1 MDSALIIKIRELF
14 DLRND
19 TDYENTDVSI
29 RQNVNFKSANAWTL
43 VFAIFI
49 ASVGLNVNSTAV
61 IIGAMLISPLMG
73 PIVGAGF
80 ALGINDFDLLKT
92 AGRNLLIALGISV
105 VTSTLYFLISPFSEA
120 QSELLARTSPTF
132 YDVLIAGFGGAAGIV
147 AISRKEKSNAIP
159 GVAIATALMPPLCT
173 AGFGIANGEP
183 KYFLGALY
191 LFIINSVFICLTTY
205 VFVRYLKFKKT
216 NYAQKLEQIRIDR
229 WIMIIATV
237 VIVPSLITAWLLMQ
251 ESSFRLKANS
261 FMEQEVHYKGT
272 FVMDRKITY
281 RWEKSQIELTFVGTE
296 ISKEELKI
304 LEGTMHLYGLK
315 NTALVINQVT
325 HEDRA
330 TSRGNR
336 ALSDKTVFYQHQVSE
351 LQKKIQ
357 EEKSKTDLEQSTS
370 QELKTFNEDLLSS
383 SMRGSAVYLV
393 WKSDPNKKVR
403 LAVENFLK
411 VRLKNEALEVLHTV
425 KI

>member
-1 MDSALIIKIRELF
+1 
-14 DLRND
+14 
-19 TDYENTDVSI
+19 
-29 RQNVNFKSANAWTL
+29 
-43 VFAIFI
+43 
-49 ASVGLNVNSTAV
+49 
-61 IIGAMLISPLMG
+61 
-73 PIVGAGF
+73 
-80 ALGINDFDLLKT
+80 
-92 AGRNLLIALGISV
+92 
-105 VTSTLYFLISPFSEA
+105 
-120 QSELLARTSPTF
+120 
-132 YDVLIAGFGGAAGIV
+132 
-147 AISRKEKSNAIP
+147 
-159 GVAIATALMPPLCT
+159 
-173 AGFGIANGEP
+173 
-183 KYFLGALY
+183 
-191 LFIINSVFICLTTY
+191 
-205 VFVRYLKFKKT
+205 
-216 NYAQKLEQIRIDR
+216 
-229 WIMIIATV
+229 
-237 VIVPSLITAWLLMQ
+237 MQ

-304 LEGTMHLYGLK
+304 LEGKMHLYGLK